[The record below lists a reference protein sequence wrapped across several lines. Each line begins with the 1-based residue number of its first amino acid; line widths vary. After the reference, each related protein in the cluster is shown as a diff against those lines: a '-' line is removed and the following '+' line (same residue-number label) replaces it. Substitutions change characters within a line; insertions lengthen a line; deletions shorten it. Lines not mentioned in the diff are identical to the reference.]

1 MIQVYERINPASS
14 PLLPTTIHHAAH
26 RSDNSGT
33 NAAWEKASVPKSSSS
48 GNKLVPVPPPEA
60 LVDGIYVGEGHVIHL
75 TRTGVDKTSLDR
87 FQQEG
92 KNLYSLRLYAYGRPQ
107 LGYWLTRWGTC
118 TTLPVTKSSQE
129 VVNKARELHEHDS
142 FGVYDLINNNC
153 EHFAS
158 FCRTDIR
165 ASAQTALV
173 SACGQKI
180 SEVKEWFMKFLQ
192 TNKRNETLVLSIQF
206 WTGMG
211 SERHAHVHGGRTE
224 IRKCM

>member
-26 RSDNSGT
+26 RSDNSG
-33 NAAWEKASVPKSSSS
+33 
-48 GNKLVPVPPPEA
+48 
-60 LVDGIYVGEGHVIHL
+60 IYVGEGHVFHL
-75 TRTGVDKTSLDR
+75 TRTGVDKTSLYC
-87 FQQEG
+87 FQREG
-92 KNLYSLRLYAYGRPQ
+92 KNLYSLRIYAYGRSQ
-107 LGYWLTRWGTC
+107 LGCWLTRWGTC
-118 TTLPVTKSSQE
+118 TTLPETKSPQE

-142 FGVYDLINNNC
+142 FGGYDLINNNC

-192 TNKRNETLVLSIQF
+192 TK
-206 WTGMG
+206 
-211 SERHAHVHGGRTE
+211 
-224 IRKCM
+224 